1 MVRKAFEKIDS
12 FIQSETSRRE
22 ELGLD
27 PLTNEDIQRFRDEQL
42 VTTMHRFPTPSM
54 YNLGIYKIKI
64 LEEELAGPNAKMFEE
79 YKQM

>member
-1 MVRKAFEKIDS
+1 
-12 FIQSETSRRE
+12 
-22 ELGLD
+22 
-27 PLTNEDIQRFRDEQL
+27 
-42 VTTMHRFPTPSM
+42 MHRFPTPSM